1 MWQGGLLDC
10 VAIDSSENNGTF
22 KIITKKMNVYIYVC
36 VYLLLVT
43 PLVTDVMCIQTLYP
57 EEAFM

>member
-22 KIITKKMNVYIYVC
+22 KIITKKMNVCVYICVC
-36 VYLLLVT
+36 VYIYIYIC
-43 PLVTDVMCIQTLYP
+43 MCIFIISNASCY
-57 EEAFM
+57 

>member
-22 KIITKKMNVYIYVC
+22 KIITKKMNVYVYVC
-36 VYLLLVT
+36 VYIC
-43 PLVTDVMCIQTLYP
+43 MCIFIISNASCY
-57 EEAFM
+57 

>member
-22 KIITKKMNVYIYVC
+22 KIITKKMNVCIYMYVYIY
-36 VYLLLVT
+36 Y
-43 PLVTDVMCIQTLYP
+43 
-57 EEAFM
+57 